1 MSGFFLFKKDIY
13 LKNKNRFFG
22 KGFKILADLLINSKT
37 KLKTKD
43 IFIDFNRRYES
54 ESKMNIKIL
63 LILIQFYIV
72 SLMKKLLT

>member
-1 MSGFFLFKKDIY
+1 MVFFLFKKDIY

-22 KGFKILADLLINSKT
+22 KGFKILADLLINSKA

-43 IFIDFNRRYES
+43 VFIDFNRRYES

-63 LILIQFYIV
+63 LILIQFYIT
-72 SLMKKLLT
+72 SLIKKLLT